1 MRRAG
6 APAGSQTPL
15 TPAPNDR
22 PMRSRT
28 ALVAAVVVLLL
39 AVGGGAAAWA
49 LFLRGDEVAPLALPS
64 TGPGASSGTATSSA
78 AAGGSTG
85 ESLPP
90 ASAAAIDAASLPGTW
105 QVAGDSVVGYRV
117 RDRLASLS
125 ADSDAVGRTSSI
137 TGSATIA
144 GSATA
149 LTVSAASFS
158 VDMTTITS
166 DRQMRDNRL
175 RNDGIQTDQFPT
187 STFTLT
193 QAVTL
198 PANATTGQIDVTLH
212 GELTLHGV
220 TKTVDIP
227 AKAQVN
233 GRVIQVLGSL
243 DFPFSD
249 FAINAPD
256 IGGFVS
262 VQDHGTL
269 EFLVNLA
276 KA

>member
-1 MRRAG
+1 
-6 APAGSQTPL
+6 
-15 TPAPNDR
+15 
-22 PMRSRT
+22 MRSRN
-28 ALVAAVVVLLL
+28 ALLAAVVVLLL

-49 LFLRGDEVAPLALPS
+49 LFLRGDDVAPLALPG
-64 TGPGASSGTATSSA
+64 TGPGPSTAAAAASA
-78 AAGGSTG
+78 ASGGSPAATG

-90 ASAAAIDAASLPGTW
+90 ASAGAIDAASLPGTW
-105 QVAGDSVVGYRV
+105 QIATDSVVGYRV
-117 RDRLASLS
+117 RERLAILS
-125 ADSDAVGRTSSI
+125 ADSDAVGRTNAI

-144 GSATA
+144 ASAGSLSVT
-149 LTVSAASFS
+149 TASFS

-193 QAVTL
+193 RAIAL
-198 PANATTGQIDVTLH
+198 PADATTAKFDVTLH
-212 GELTLHGV
+212 GDLTLHGV
-220 TKTVDIP
+220 TKTVDI
-227 AKAQVN
+227 AAQAQVN

-243 DFPFSD
+243 DFPFAD
-249 FAINAPD
+249 FSINAPN

-262 VQDHGTL
+262 VEDHGTL